1 MKTIHFAI
9 ASIFYHKKAMVLYTL
24 VSFFAVIGL
33 IVTFALIYSMDQV
46 IAQTRDLLTTED
58 LQTKVAEE
66 IQPVTTIYHQ
76 LFYLIFSAFTLVFI
90 GFQVYYQLSKRSEY
104 TAWLA
109 SGATTRQWVAM
120 QLLEMLLPLLAAA
133 VTAFVLLLLFQ
144 PYFQRELLSGHI
156 IALDRERASDHFW
169 EAVQSLP
176 GQEFAITIPQN
187 NQILVQNVDLNSTTW
202 LAILFESTR
211 HTLIVLL
218 AAVTSFTG
226 LIASGHSLY
235 WRKKQW
241 KNQLS

>member
-46 IAQTRDLLTTED
+46 IAQTRDLLATED

-90 GFQVYYQLSKRSEY
+90 GFQVDYQLYKRSEY

-120 QLLEMLLPLLAAA
+120 Q
-133 VTAFVLLLLFQ
+133 
-144 PYFQRELLSGHI
+144 I
-156 IALDRERASDHFW
+156 IAT
-169 EAVQSLP
+169 LP
-176 GQEFAITIPQN
+176 ALFPAGIT
-187 NQILVQNVDLNSTTW
+187 
-202 LAILFESTR
+202 
-211 HTLIVLL
+211 
-218 AAVTSFTG
+218 
-226 LIASGHSLY
+226 
-235 WRKKQW
+235 
-241 KNQLS
+241 

>member
-46 IAQTRDLLTTED
+46 IAQTRDLLATED

-90 GFQVYYQLSKRSEY
+90 GFQVYYQLYKRSEY

-120 QLLEMLLPLLAAA
+120 QIIEMLLPLLAAA
-133 VTAFVLLLLFQ
+133 AIAFVLLLLFQ

-156 IALDRERASDHFW
+156 IALDRERASDNFW

-187 NQILVQNVDLNSTTW
+187 SQILVQNVDLNSTTW

-211 HTLIVLL
+211 HTLVVLL
-218 AAVTSFTG
+218 AAVIGFTG